1 MATNKKKVLIIGAG
15 PAGLSAGYELLKN
28 KSDSYAVEIFEAS
41 GAIGGISQT
50 IDNNG
55 NRMDIGGHRFFSKS
69 DRVMD
74 FWQSIMPVQ
83 SANLSPQSTDKV
95 ILIRNRL
102 SRIYFLKKLFN
113 YPLTLSID
121 LIKNLGL
128 WRCVK
133 IGVSYAK
140 SLLFPYKNVDSLE
153 KFYINRFGRELYNL
167 FFRDYTY
174 KVWGIKPSELSPDW
188 GAQRVK
194 GLSIYKAVIS
204 ALKPKPKDFKQKN
217 VETSL
222 IEQFLY
228 PKFGP
233 GQLWECVADEIIKM
247 GGVIHKNAEIVK
259 LNLENGKIDFAE
271 VRFASEKSGES
282 SAICTIKAD
291 IFISTMPIKD
301 LFSSMPNAPKNI
313 SDIATKLEYRDFITM
328 GVLLKKMKGKELKDN
343 WIYIQEPFVRVARLQ
358 FFHNWSEYMVA
369 DSAHFYVGME
379 YMCFE
384 NDELW
389 SKSDEEFS
397 AFAIDELKK
406 LGFAD
411 EGDIIATHIARIKK
425 AYPSYSGVYAE
436 FGEVRA
442 YLDSIANLYVC
453 GRNGMHRYNNM
464 DHSMLSAFEVVKCIM
479 QNNADKSTIWQ
490 VNAEESY
497 IESKEK

>member
-1 MATNKKKVLIIGAG
+1 MSVKKKVVIIGAG
-15 PAGLSAGYELLKN
+15 PAGLSAGYEILTKA
-28 KSDSYAVEIFEAS
+28 KDFEVEIFEAS
-41 GAIGGISQT
+41 NAIGGISQT
-50 IDNNG
+50 IEYKD

-74 FWQSIMPVQ
+74 FWTNIMPLQNEKLNPESV
-83 SANLSPQSTDKV
+83 DKV
-95 ILIRNRL
+95 MLIRSRL

-113 YPLTLSID
+113 YPLSLSVD
-121 LIKNLGL
+121 LVKNLGF

-133 IGVSYAK
+133 IGFSYARAV
-140 SLLFPYKNVDSLE
+140 LFPYKNVDSLE

-174 KVWGIKPSELSPDW
+174 KVWGIKPSEISPDW

-194 GLSIYKAVIS
+194 GLSIYKAILS

-217 VETSL
+217 IETSL

-247 GGVIHKNAEIVK
+247 GGKIYKNAEIVHLDLK
-259 LNLENGKIDFAE
+259 NNKIDC
-271 VRFASEKSGES
+271 VQVKSAKNETRE
-282 SAICTIKAD
+282 INAD
-291 IFISTMPIKD
+291 FFISTMPIKD
-301 LFSSMPNAPKNI
+301 LFVAMSNAPKNI
-313 SDIATKLEYRDFITM
+313 ANIATKLEYRDFITM
-328 GVLLKKMKGKELKDN
+328 GVLLKRIDLGQSAIKDN

-369 DSAHFYVGME
+369 NSNHCFVGME

-384 NDELW
+384 GDWLW
-389 SKSDEEFS
+389 KMSDEEF
-397 AFAIDELKK
+397 ARFGIDELKK
-406 LGFAD
+406 LGFAQD
-411 EGDIIATHIARIKK
+411 NDIIDTHIARIKK
-425 AYPSYSGVYAE
+425 AYPSYSGAYSE
-436 FGEVRA
+436 FGVVREF
-442 YLDSIANLYVC
+442 LDSVENLFVC

-464 DHSMLSAFEVVKCIM
+464 DHSMLSAFEVAKCIIESSSE
-479 QNNADKSTIWQ
+479 KSAVWQ

-497 IESKEK
+497 HEVREKK

>member
-15 PAGLSAGYELLKN
+15 PAGISVGYELLKN
-28 KSDSYAVEIFEAS
+28 KSDDYAVEIFEAS

-83 SANLSPQSTDKV
+83 SANLSTQSTDKV

-113 YPLTLSID
+113 YPLTLSFD

-133 IGVSYAK
+133 IGVSYAV

-259 LNLENGKIDFAE
+259 LNLENGKIDSVK

-282 SAICTIKAD
+282 SAIRTIKAD

-436 FGEVRA
+436 FGAVRK

-464 DHSMLSAFEVVKCIM
+464 DHSMLSAFEVVKCIIK
-479 QNNADKSTIWQ
+479 NNANKSTIWQ